1 MFSPNDP
8 RVKENLPKIKKAL
21 LDTSISIY
29 FVPSKKLK
37 KELLDG
43 NNPLL
48 TGIPTT
54 FVSILLENKGLVIQ
68 KQMLFK
74 WLEGTLDQKNSYML
88 SNGEVKIVDSTI
100 NIQNIL

>member
-21 LDTSISIY
+21 LNKDISIY
-29 FVPSKKLK
+29 FVPSEKLK
-37 KELLDG
+37 KELLAG
-43 NNPLL
+43 NNPMIQ
-48 TGIPTT
+48 GIPKT
-54 FVSILLENKGLVIQ
+54 FVTILLENKGLVIQ

-74 WLEGTLDQKNSYML
+74 WLEGKLDQKNSYML
-88 SNGEVKIVDSTI
+88 SNGEVKIVDSTV